1 MTTVANVHA
10 MTRARRSRRAT
21 PSTASSSKAPARGF
35 AEASSARAR
44 GFETRARASSGPE
57 PGRGR
62 GPVVVCHSFEPS
74 AKSIAWTHRPVVTH
88 HITTTRRSCLRFLRY
103 PSNELEYVFFS
114 RNTPSHDADADSA
127 TTARPVVETRRR
139 PRSRDRRSTRD
150 DDRRERSRD
159 DARAPFAT
167 RDAVHRIVFERALAR
182 VRGRLARARERIRR
196 SRARLLGTGT
206 GGRHRQLR

>member
-1 MTTVANVHA
+1 M
-10 MTRARRSRRAT
+10 
-21 PSTASSSKAPARGF
+21 ASSS
-35 AEASSARAR
+35 
-44 GFETRARASSGPE
+44 
-57 PGRGR
+57 
-62 GPVVVCHSFEPS
+62 VVCHSFEPS

-167 RDAVHRIVFERALAR
+167 RDAVRVPSPLREDCPARGYAGAGRAPELS
-182 VRGRLARARERIRR
+182 RL
-196 SRARLLGTGT
+196 SRACFPPPRVWPQLGILVTIDDGVCAST
-206 GGRHRQLR
+206 STCFYNRCQWPI